1 MNEGSYPDIVVDEA
15 IELMQGGANPRDVAD
30 GLRLDKGYTRLHW
43 KTVARWYKKYPLG
56 KSPKTLPPRVVDE
69 IREVVRDLDQAESKR
84 PCAEHVFFKDSVKEV
99 FSGKAVTSSRTDK
112 VIETQ
117 TCRLCGFKKTRPT
130 FFQLPDTL

>member
-1 MNEGSYPDIVVDEA
+1 MNGGRYPDDVVDEA
-15 IELMQGGANPRDVAD
+15 VEQVNEGENPKDVAD
-30 GLRLDKGYTRLHW
+30 VLRLKYGYAGLHA
-43 KTVARWYKKYPLG
+43 KTVANWHRKYPLG

-99 FSGKAVTSSRTDK
+99 FSTKTVASSRTDK

-117 TCRLCGFKKTRPT
+117 TCRLCGFTKSRRT
-130 FFQLPDTL
+130 FFAIN